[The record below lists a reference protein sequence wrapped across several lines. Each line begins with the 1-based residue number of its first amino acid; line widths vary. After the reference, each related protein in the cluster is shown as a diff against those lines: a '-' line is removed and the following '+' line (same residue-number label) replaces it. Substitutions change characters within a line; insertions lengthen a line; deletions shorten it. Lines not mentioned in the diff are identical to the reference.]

1 MPTYV
6 WPSVLKAR
14 APAQFTPVPRS
25 RGGGVSLSGVEQVVS
40 SGAGIWKATIGNVA
54 IRTSDQI
61 RLWRSLQAL
70 LQGRVNP
77 VLVSPCDAARTPWPL
92 DGTGRP
98 IMARD
103 DIPHDDGT
111 LFSDGAGY
119 GQNVIVAYSIADAAR
134 GATALTFNIDV
145 GSALAGGEH
154 FSIGERLY
162 RIVTVDG
169 GETGLGGFS
178 YTVGIW
184 PPLRDAAPAGSALE
198 FDRPRCRMRLAI
210 DDAMDVDLDL
220 NRFAS
225 PSVTFLE
232 DL

>member
-103 DIPHDDGT
+103 DIPHKA
-111 LFSDGAGY
+111 AGFL
-119 GQNVIVAYSIADAAR
+119 GHVCVAPEISERQRGWLVKLLAR
-134 GATALTFNIDV
+134 N
-145 GSALAGGEH
+145 
-154 FSIGERLY
+154 
-162 RIVTVDG
+162 
-169 GETGLGGFS
+169 GL
-178 YTVGIW
+178 
-184 PPLRDAAPAGSALE
+184 PPLVGE
-198 FDRPRCRMRLAI
+198 
-210 DDAMDVDLDL
+210 DVQ
-220 NRFAS
+220 
-225 PSVTFLE
+225 
-232 DL
+232 